1 MSFVSSIVDLPF
13 TLIKSSSEVPAISIK
28 LTLFISLITSESFIF
43 VSNLLSVDGLKE

>member
-28 LTLFISLITSESFIF
+28 LTL
-43 VSNLLSVDGLKE
+43 LKNYIIIEQI